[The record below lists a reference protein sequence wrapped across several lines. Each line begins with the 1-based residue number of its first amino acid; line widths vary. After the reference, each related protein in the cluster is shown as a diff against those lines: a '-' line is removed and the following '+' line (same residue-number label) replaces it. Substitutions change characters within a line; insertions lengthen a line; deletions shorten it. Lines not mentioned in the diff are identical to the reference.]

1 MRIAVHA
8 FEGITLFHLAAPLL
22 VFGEVTRQHLAED
35 WTTVVFTDDGGPVR
49 TAEGV
54 LLDEVAGPDAAAVVD
69 LLVLPSW
76 PADSP
81 PVPEPLVALVRGVH
95 DRGAVVAG
103 LCLGAVPVAAS
114 GVLDGRAAVTHWA
127 GAEGLARAYPE
138 VPVQP
143 AALYLDHGDVL
154 TSAGTASA
162 LDACL
167 HIVRTRLGSAA
178 ATTIARH
185 LVIAPHREGDQAQYI
200 DRPLPGNDGTG
211 PVAEVMTW
219 ALEHLDEPL
228 DLASMAARAHM
239 STRNF
244 TRRFRQTTG
253 TSPAQ
258 WLLARRLD
266 DARRLLETTEWGIAR
281 IASACGFA
289 SPVTFRQNFAASYA
303 TTPTSYRR
311 RFSFGPATDFSAG
324 FGVSH
329 RGFADVGSESGDP
342 VADQD
347 DTDQQRDH
355 DGDDAAVLVE
365 PVLCPQQPALG
376 LVRRHHSDD
385 DRPRYGAG

>member
-8 FEGITLFHLAAPLL
+8 FEGITLFHLATPLM
-22 VFGEVTRQHLAED
+22 VFGEVTRQRLAED
-35 WTTVVFTDDGGPVR
+35 WETVAFSLDGGPVR

-54 LLDEVAGPDAAAVVD
+54 LLEDLAGPEATAAAD

-76 PADSP
+76 PAGFP
-81 PVPEPLVALVRGVH
+81 PVPEPLAALVRAAH
-95 DRGAVVAG
+95 ERGAAVAG

-114 GVLDGRAAVTHWA
+114 GVLAGRTAVTHWA
-127 GAEGLARAYPE
+127 GAAGLAKAYPD

-178 ATTIARH
+178 AATVARH

-200 DRPLPGNDGTG
+200 DRPLPEHDGTG
-211 PVAEVMTW
+211 PVAEAMTW

-228 DLASMAARAHM
+228 DVAAMAAHAHM

-244 TRRFRQTTG
+244 TRRFRETTG
-253 TSPAQ
+253 TSPAK
-258 WLLARRLD
+258 WLLTRRLD

-289 SPVTFRQNFAASYA
+289 SPVTFRQNFTAAYA
-303 TTPTSYRR
+303 TTPTSYRH
-311 RFSFGPATDFSAG
+311 RF
-324 FGVSH
+324 
-329 RGFADVGSESGDP
+329 GS
-342 VADQD
+342 
-347 DTDQQRDH
+347 
-355 DGDDAAVLVE
+355 
-365 PVLCPQQPALG
+365 
-376 LVRRHHSDD
+376 
-385 DRPRYGAG
+385 